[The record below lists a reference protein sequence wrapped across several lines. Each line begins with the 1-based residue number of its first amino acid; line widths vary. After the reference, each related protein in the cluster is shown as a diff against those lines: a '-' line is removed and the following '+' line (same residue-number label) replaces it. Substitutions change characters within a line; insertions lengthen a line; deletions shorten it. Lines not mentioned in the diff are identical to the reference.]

1 MYVYYNE
8 NPKSKR
14 TGDCVIRALSKVTG
28 YTWEQVYIDLSIKG
42 LLMGEWGNS
51 NAVWEQ
57 YLKQNG
63 FRREV
68 IPNSCPE
75 CYTVRDFAKDHPYGT
90 YVACTGSHVVAVI
103 SGNWYDA
110 WDSAAETVTYYFYK
124 EDN

>member
-8 NPKSKR
+8 NPNGKR
-14 TGDCVIRALSKVTG
+14 TGDCVIRALSIVTG

-63 FRREV
+63 FRREM
-68 IPNSCPE
+68 IPDTCPD
-75 CYTVRDFAKDHPYGT
+75 CYTVRNFAEDHPRGT
-90 YVACTGSHVVAVI
+90 YVACTGSHVVAVV
-103 SGNWYDA
+103 SGNWIDA